1 MSYNFLTNNK
11 LFHNVNT
18 VNTKVYYTYVDNV
31 HSKVN
36 IVRTY
41 VTIVT
46 TEIKITIRLKFQVAN
61 APTMLYSLYAR

>member
-46 TEIKITIRLKFQVAN
+46 TEIKISVNIYTNTSIIN
-61 APTMLYSLYAR
+61 A

>member
-1 MSYNFLTNNK
+1 MSYNFLTNNT

-46 TEIKITIRLKFQVAN
+46 TEIKISVNIYTNTSIIN
-61 APTMLYSLYAR
+61 A

>member
-1 MSYNFLTNNK
+1 MSYNFLTNNI

-46 TEIKITIRLKFQVAN
+46 TEIKISVNIYTNTSIIN
-61 APTMLYSLYAR
+61 A

>member
-1 MSYNFLTNNK
+1 MSYNFLTNNI

-46 TEIKITIRLKFQVAN
+46 TEIKISVNIYTNTSNIN
-61 APTMLYSLYAR
+61 A